1 MSAWVSPNSSLTQQP
16 TRGPG
21 GCWASANS
29 SLTRTTSG
37 RPTGEAAQA
46 QVTRVSRHLSR
57 GCLYGSSWAL
67 AVPVRVLQGCGLLPS
82 CLGLEPRPLFHQGI
96 FQTSIAMV
104 RSGQSPGIKPE
115 DTVLPH
121 STLSR
126 FSPCRAGHQLTLVY
140 PLLILC
146 TDRGRAGGGG
156 QSQEGQG
163 GTDVPGLPAG
173 RAGQSEAFPGGLLLL
188 FDFLTPVI
196 TNDPGCPHSPR
207 YPGST
212 T

>member
-21 GCWASANS
+21 GCWVSANS
-29 SLTRTTSG
+29 SLTQTTSG

-67 AVPVRVLQGCGLLPS
+67 AVPVRVLLGCGLLPS
-82 CLGLEPRPLFHQGI
+82 CLGLKPRPLFHQGI

-121 STLSR
+121 STLSC
-126 FSPCRAGHQLTLVY
+126 FSPCRAGHQPTLVY

-156 QSQEGQG
+156 
-163 GTDVPGLPAG
+163 
-173 RAGQSEAFPGGLLLL
+173 
-188 FDFLTPVI
+188 
-196 TNDPGCPHSPR
+196 SPR
-207 YPGST
+207 KGRVALMSPASPLAELARVKHFLGGCYFYVT
-212 T
+212 F